1 MAYLQPAGGEP
12 ISHDIITAMGQSLG
26 LSIPSEDL
34 QALADALRDQLAS
47 IERIDALD
55 LADIAPAVQ
64 FDPRWHD

>member
-1 MAYLQPAGGEP
+1 MAYLRSAGGEP
-12 ISHDIITAMGQSLG
+12 IPHEIITVLGQTLG
-26 LSIPSEDL
+26 LSIPPEDL

-55 LADIAPAVQ
+55 LTNIAPAIQ